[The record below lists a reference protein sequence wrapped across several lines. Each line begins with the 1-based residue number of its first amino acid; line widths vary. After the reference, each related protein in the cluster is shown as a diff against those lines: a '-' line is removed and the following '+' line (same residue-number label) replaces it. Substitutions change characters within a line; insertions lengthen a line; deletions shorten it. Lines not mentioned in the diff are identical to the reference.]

1 MRILAVAEH
10 DNTGLKPAVLNT
22 IAAAQKIGG
31 DIDVLVAGHN
41 CAEVAKAA
49 TQIPGGNKG
58 PGTDAAQYAC
68 LLAENLAALI
78 VSIASN
84 YTHVLAP
91 ATSFGKNVMPRVAAL

>member
-31 DIDVLVAGHN
+31 DLDILVAGHN
-41 CAEVAKAA
+41 CAEVAKSA
-49 TQIPGGNKG
+49 TQIPGVKKVLVV
-58 PGTDAAQYAC
+58 DAAHYAC
-68 LLAENLAALI
+68 PLAENLAALI

-91 ATSFGKNVMPRVAAL
+91 AHSLGHTDRPR